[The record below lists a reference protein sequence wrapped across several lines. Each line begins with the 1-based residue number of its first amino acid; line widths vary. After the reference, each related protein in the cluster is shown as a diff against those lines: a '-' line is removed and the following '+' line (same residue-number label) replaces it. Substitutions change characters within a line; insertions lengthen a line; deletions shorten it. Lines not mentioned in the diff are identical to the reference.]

1 MRRISVFLLCVLCGL
16 LAALPTTAQS
26 TPQNSHKDP
35 ISFWLRN
42 SFFLTQVYLS
52 RAAEKMP
59 EEYYGMRPGTQTEV
73 RTFGQII
80 GHLANYNFMECSDAK
95 GEKNPN
101 QGNDF
106 EKVTEKAA
114 LVKGLNNALTY
125 CASVYAALT
134 DASAA
139 EMIPVTSQ
147 NGGQAQALRVG
158 RLIFNYG
165 HNYEHYGNIV
175 TYMRMK
181 GIVPPSSE
189 PSTH

>member
-1 MRRISVFLLCVLCGL
+1 MGRVGAFLLCGLCWF
-16 LAALPTTAQS
+16 LATPPARAQAG
-26 TPQNSHKDP
+26 PQNPRKDP
-35 ISFWLRN
+35 ISSWLRD
-42 SFFLTQVYLS
+42 SYFLNQGYLS
-52 RAAEKMP
+52 RAAQKMP
-59 EEYYGMRPGTQTEV
+59 EEYYGMRPGAQTEV

-114 LVKGLNNALTY
+114 LVKGLNDALAY
-125 CASVYAALT
+125 CSGVYAALT
-134 DASAA
+134 DASAS

-147 NGGQAQALRVG
+147 DGKPARALRGG

-165 HNYEHYGNIV
+165 HNNEHYGNLV

-189 PSTH
+189 PSGP